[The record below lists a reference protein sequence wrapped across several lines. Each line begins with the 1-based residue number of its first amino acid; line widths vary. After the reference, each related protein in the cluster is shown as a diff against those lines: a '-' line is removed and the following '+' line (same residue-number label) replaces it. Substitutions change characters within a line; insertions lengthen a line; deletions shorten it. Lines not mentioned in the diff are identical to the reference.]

1 MRRPAAA
8 PGQCEAVTIAAT
20 VCLIVLTTG
29 SAVGSAA
36 SHETRSLVGPLLIAT
51 KTESVGAE
59 VERAKGAATI
69 ALAEQLGMSAAQIEV
84 ESIGEQTWPDSSL
97 GCPEE
102 GRMYLQVITPGY
114 VLQLRAKGQ
123 VYEYH
128 VDQSVR
134 AVVFCQKPK
143 SK

>member
-1 MRRPAAA
+1 M
-8 PGQCEAVTIAAT
+8 
-20 VCLIVLTTG
+20 
-29 SAVGSAA
+29 
-36 SHETRSLVGPLLIAT
+36 VGPSLTAT
-51 KTESVGAE
+51 KTEIVGVE
-59 VERAKGAATI
+59 VERAKGAATT
-69 ALAEQLGMSAAQIEV
+69 ALAKQLGTSDAQIEV
-84 ESIGEQTWPDSSL
+84 ESIAEQTWPDTSL

-134 AVVFCQKPK
+134 VVALCQKPK
-143 SK
+143 RQ